1 MGQFRES
8 SEGDSERGRQRA
20 RETEGRSG
28 TTYIEGGRERERE
41 RQGGESARESEGD
54 SESVCVHARTV
65 TCAHTPARLCAQTC
79 AHARV
84 RAANRHAQAFHG
96 IPVRR
101 LLFLPPPPPPPPLLP
116 PSAMPLHPAT
126 HSSRIRCT
134 HARGYR
140 SRRRGRC
147 NTAPEQPDAT
157 GRPAHSQRQPE
168 ARLRSRPCFRF

>member
-1 MGQFRES
+1 M
-8 SEGDSERGRQRA
+8 DA
-20 RETEGRSG
+20 RTH
-28 TTYIEGGRERERE
+28 THCVAIDVDAYA
-41 RQGGESARESEGD
+41 QADARMH
-54 SESVCVHARTV
+54 VCASTHARTHLYTQQV
-65 TCAHTPARLCAQTC
+65 QEAQARRTRTCIHRTAAPRLRRHRDTSEAG

-140 SRRRGRC
+140 SRRRGAAILPL
-147 NTAPEQPDAT
+147 NSPMQPGAQHTARGAAT
-157 GRPAHSQRQPE
+157 ISTPVLGFS
-168 ARLRSRPCFRF
+168 